1 MSAVQPPPSAEA
13 LAYRSARGRWVLLA
27 TVLGSAMAL
36 LDSTVVNVALRQ
48 IGRHLDA
55 GLAQLQWITNGYL
68 LSLASL
74 ILIGGSLGDRI
85 GRRRVFTVG
94 VVWFALASALC
105 AVAQSPVQLIL
116 ARILQGIGAALL
128 TPGSLALI
136 QSSFQRADRGRTIG
150 AWAGLGGIAAAVG
163 PLVGGWLVQVATW
176 RWVFLL
182 NLPLAAVTVV
192 VTQRYVPESRDP
204 QSRRRFDLVGAG
216 LTVLALA
223 GITFALIEMGTMP
236 PAPVAVAGGVGAAA
250 AVAFVAWERGNPDAM
265 VPLGLF
271 TSRQFSAANGMTLLV
286 YAALGAVLF
295 FLVLQLQT
303 AAGWSPLQAG
313 LATVPI
319 TVVMLLLSS
328 RGGALAARI
337 GPRLPMALGPIVC
350 AAGVALLTGVGAGAS
365 YWRDVFPGVLV
376 FGFGLVLL
384 VAPLTSTV
392 LAAAPEHRAGVA
404 SGINNAVAR
413 AGSLL
418 AVSALPAAVGLS
430 GDDYQRPDV
439 FSAGYDRALWACAA
453 LLVLGGVV
461 AGVLVRNARPPSSAV
476 GGN

>member
-1 MSAVQPPPSAEA
+1 MSGAPESSGGPGELS
-13 LAYRSARGRWVLLA
+13 YRSAQGRWVLAA

-74 ILIGGSLGDRI
+74 ILVGGSLGDRL

-94 VVWFALASALC
+94 VIWFAIASALC
-105 AVAQSPVQLIL
+105 AVALTPVQLIV
-116 ARILQGIGAALL
+116 ARVLQGVGAALL

-136 QSSFQRADRGRTIG
+136 QSSFQPADRGRTIG
-150 AWAGLGGIAAAVG
+150 AWAGLGGIATAIG
-163 PLVGGWLVQVATW
+163 PLVGGWLVQTASW

-192 VTQRYVPESRDP
+192 VTQRYVPESRDTGL
-204 QSRRRFDLVGAG
+204 RRRYDPLGAG
-216 LTVLALA
+216 LAVVALA
-223 GITFALIEMGTMP
+223 GITFALIEMGTL
-236 PAPVAVAGGVGAAA
+236 APLPVVVVGALGAAA
-250 AVAFVAWERGNPDAM
+250 AAGFITWERGNRNAM
-265 VPLGLF
+265 VPMDLF
-271 TSRQFSAANGMTLLV
+271 TVRQFSAANGMTLLV

-303 AAGWSPLQAG
+303 GSGWSPLEAG

-319 TVVMLLLSS
+319 TVLMLLFSS
-328 RGGALAARI
+328 RGGQLASRI
-337 GPRLPMALGPIVC
+337 GPRLPMALGPLVC
-350 AAGVALLTGVGAGAS
+350 AVGTALLTGVGEGAN
-365 YWRDVFPGVLV
+365 YWRDVFPGVVV
-376 FGFGLVLL
+376 FGLGLVLL

-392 LAAAPEHRAGVA
+392 LAAAPDQHAGVA
-404 SGINNAVAR
+404 SGVNNAVAR

-430 GDDYQRPDV
+430 GDDYQRPEV
-439 FSAGYDRALWACAA
+439 FSAGYDRAMWVCAG
-453 LLVLGGVV
+453 LLVLGGLV
-461 AGVLVRNARPPSSAV
+461 AGALIRNRANYPV
-476 GGN
+476 GRD